1 MRLVLGILLLAVF
14 ALSACTFGV
23 PIGDRGKA
31 QGSTTS
37 KTTKSKRGNPSSY
50 VVFGKRYHVL
60 DSSDG
65 FVQRGIASWYGTKF
79 HGRPTSSGEVYNMHA
94 MSAAHK
100 TLPIP
105 VYVHVKNLDNGR
117 SLVVRVNDRG
127 PFIAGRIIDLSYAA
141 AKKLGVDGPGTANVE
156 IRTVGPGQALPTSVV
171 RTKPLNV
178 VRTIPLNKELRPE
191 IPLFIQMGSF
201 SSHVNASN
209 LVKNLL
215 DANES
220 TAQISSLQTESG
232 LYYRV
237 RVGPLFDIDEANAIL
252 RRLKSKGFQT
262 ARIVVQDDAE

>member
-1 MRLVLGILLLAVF
+1 MRLVLGVLLLAVF
-14 ALSACTFGV
+14 TLNACTFGV
-23 PIGDRGKA
+23 PIRDRG
-31 QGSTTS
+31 QGQTSTTP
-37 KTTKSKRGNPSSY
+37 KTTKSKLGNPSSY
-50 VVFGKRYHVL
+50 VVFGKRYYVL
-60 DSSDG
+60 DSSNG
-65 FVQRGIASWYGTKF
+65 FVQRGVASWYGTKF

-94 MSAAHK
+94 MTAAHK

-127 PFIAGRIIDLSYAA
+127 PFVADRIIDLSYAA

-156 IRTVGPGQALPTSVV
+156 ISTVGPGQALPTSVV
-171 RTKPLNV
+171 RS
-178 VRTIPLNKELRPE
+178 IPLSKDLQPD

-201 SSHVNASN
+201 SSHLNASN
-209 LVKNLL
+209 LVKNLH

-220 TAQISSLQTESG
+220 TAQISRLQTDSG

-237 RVGPLFDIDEANAIL
+237 RVGPLFDIDEANAIV

-262 ARIVVQDDAE
+262 ARIVVQDDTE

>member
-1 MRLVLGILLLAVF
+1 MRLVLCVLLLAVF
-14 ALSACTFGV
+14 TLTACTFGV
-23 PIGDRGKA
+23 PIRDPG
-31 QGSTTS
+31 QGQASTTP

-94 MSAAHK
+94 MTAAHK

-117 SLVVRVNDRG
+117 SMVVRVNDRG
-127 PFIAGRIIDLSYAA
+127 PFVAGRIIDLSYAA
-141 AKKLGVDGPGTANVE
+141 AKKLGVDGPGTAKVE
-156 IRTVGPGQALPTSVV
+156 ISTVGPGQALPTSVV
-171 RTKPLNV
+171 RT
-178 VRTIPLNKELRPE
+178 IPLSKDLQPD

-215 DANES
+215 DANEA
-220 TAQISSLQTESG
+220 TAQISRRQTDSG

-237 RVGPLFDIDEANAIL
+237 RVGPLFDIDEANAIV
-252 RRLKSKGFQT
+252 RRLKGKGFQT

>member
-1 MRLVLGILLLAVF
+1 MRLVLGVLLLAVF
-14 ALSACTFGV
+14 TLNACTFGV
-23 PIGDRGKA
+23 PIRDRG
-31 QGSTTS
+31 QGQTSTTP
-37 KTTKSKRGNPSSY
+37 KTTKSKLGNPSSY
-50 VVFGKRYHVL
+50 VVFGKRYYVL
-60 DSSDG
+60 DSSEG

-79 HGRPTSSGEVYNMHA
+79 HGRSTSSGEVYNMHA
-94 MSAAHK
+94 MTAAHK

-117 SLVVRVNDRG
+117 SMVVRVNDRG
-127 PFIAGRIIDLSYAA
+127 PFVSGRIIDLSYAA

-156 IRTVGPGQALPTSVV
+156 ISTLGPGQARPTSVV
-171 RTKPLNV
+171 RAVPLSKDLQ
-178 VRTIPLNKELRPE
+178 PD

-209 LVKNLL
+209 LVRNLL

-220 TAQISSLQTESG
+220 TAQISRLQTDSG
-232 LYYRV
+232 LFYRV
-237 RVGPLFDIDEANAIL
+237 RVGPLYDIDEANAIV